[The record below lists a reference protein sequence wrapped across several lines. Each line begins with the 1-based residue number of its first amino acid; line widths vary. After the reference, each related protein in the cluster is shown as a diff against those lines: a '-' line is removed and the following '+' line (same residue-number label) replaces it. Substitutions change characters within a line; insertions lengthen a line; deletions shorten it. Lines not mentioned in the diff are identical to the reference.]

1 MNIVLIGFM
10 GTGKSAVG
18 RALATHMKAR
28 FIDTDAEIEKEAQKS
43 VADIFAQEGEAAFRQ
58 REGTL
63 LVKLLRE
70 GTPVVLSTGGGMAL
84 RDENVRLLKKIG
96 PIVWL
101 TAPPQVI
108 LARVRQNLQRRPLL
122 AGQPQDPLPRIQHL
136 LAERNPRY
144 RAIKDYEF
152 DTSNWDTPEEVA
164 SCIMSIIGPNA
175 PASGGKLPG
184 TPAIQPPP
192 KRGFMGFNK
201 T

>member
-18 RALATHMKAR
+18 RALATHLKAR
-28 FIDTDAEIEKEAQKS
+28 FVDTDAEIEKEAQKS

-58 REGTL
+58 REGAL
-63 LVKLLRE
+63 LVRLLRE
-70 GTPVVLSTGGGMAL
+70 ATPIVLSTGGGMAL

-101 TAPPQVI
+101 TAPSPVI
-108 LARVRQNLQRRPLL
+108 LARVRQNLQMRPML
-122 AGQPQDPLPRIQHL
+122 AGQREDPLPRIQQL

-152 DTSNWDTPEEVA
+152 DTSNWDSPQEVA
-164 SCIMSIIGPNA
+164 TCILSIIGSNQTSSGVKSAGA
-175 PASGGKLPG
+175 PG
-184 TPAIQPPP
+184 QP
-192 KRGFMGFNK
+192 KRGFLGFNK
-201 T
+201 S